1 MEISL
6 EQKSVID
13 LCKEMNLQEE
23 KIRELIRSMYRSVS
37 ERAVSGILKN
47 VNISM
52 MVEEKINEM
61 QIEELEEMV
70 LTVMKNEL
78 DMIVN
83 LGALVGGILGILN
96 MFF

>member
-1 MEISL
+1 M
-6 EQKSVID
+6 
-13 LCKEMNLQEE
+13 
-23 KIRELIRSMYRSVS
+23 
-37 ERAVSGILKN
+37 KN
-47 VNISM
+47 INISM

-61 QIEELEEMV
+61 QTEELEKMV

-83 LGALVGGILGILN
+83 LGALVGGVLGTLN